1 MKKRVLISNLNFY
14 KQGHHIFY
22 QNILF
27 DQVGNFKSDDTE
39 YFFLFNESDANL
51 NIKNQQVNTHFL
63 KDIENEELKNCKSE
77 LQKYFIKWRFVRTHA
92 KLLSINEVFLMDFYE
107 PYILA
112 LFFSKFDFKVGGI
125 MFRPYNRFF
134 QLAARIKSIK
144 LLIISIRKFLLM
156 CLMTLKR
163 GKVEK
168 FIIFNDIKSA
178 SKISKQLMINVIS
191 CLDPINNSIDPN
203 KAYNFSIFEKYG
215 LDKNSKIILSFG
227 AISEVKNL
235 LNLIMAVNDVKLK
248 VGILIVGKPIKQYI
262 EEYQKLKND
271 FLLTSSQKKNIRIV
285 FDENFISDYCLS
297 SILNQVDIVFL
308 AYKNFYFS
316 SGNLGLAGKFNKF
329 SLVPNDGPMADL
341 AIEYN
346 LGMPVNPDSVEEIK
360 ESIVYCIE
368 NQEILENNMK
378 SEEFCNK
385 FSDYNFAKAILT

>member
-1 MKKRVLISNLNFY
+1 MKKVLISNLNFY

-51 NIKNQQVNTHFL
+51 NFKNQQVNTHFL

-77 LQKYFIKWRFVRTHA
+77 LQKYFIKWRFVRKYA

-125 MFRPYNRFF
+125 IFRPYNRFF
-134 QLAARIKSIK
+134 QLAARIKSNK
-144 LLIISIRKFLLM
+144 VLIISIKNFLFL
-156 CLMTLKR
+156 CLLSLKR
-163 GKVEK
+163 EKVEK
-168 FIIFNDIKSA
+168 FIVFNDIESA
-178 SKISKQLMINVIS
+178 SKISKQLKINVIS
-191 CLDPINNSIDPN
+191 CLDPINNFIDP
-203 KAYNFSIFEKYG
+203 KLAYNFSIFEKYG
-215 LDKNSKIILSFG
+215 LEKSSKIILSFG

-235 LNLIMAVNDVKLK
+235 PNLIKAVSDSNLK
-248 VGILIVGKPIKQYI
+248 VSVLIVGKPIKEYV
-262 EEYQKLKND
+262 EEYQKLKNNI
-271 FLLTSSQKKNIRIV
+271 LLTIPQKNNIRVV
-285 FDENFISDYCLS
+285 FDERFISDNDLS

-329 SLVPNDGPMADL
+329 SLVPNKGPMADL
-341 AIEYN
+341 AVEYN
-346 LGMPVNPDSVEEIK
+346 LGMPVNPDSILEIK

-368 NQEILENNMK
+368 NKERLESNMK
-378 SEEFCNK
+378 SKEFCDVFN
-385 FSDYNFAKAILT
+385 YRNFAKAILT